1 MAEHS
6 PQAPRPR
13 TTRALRSGHPS
24 LLSPPCPGARPAG
37 PLLPS
42 ILTRVPCRS
51 CAPPAGARPVVA
63 WPFARGQHH
72 GTADYRVPSSPGAP
86 LAPPRA
92 PSRRPLCASRAPQK
106 PSRHSSSVTRAAGG
120 VCVHG
125 NGLSADGRVSADY
138 SLRESRELG
147 RSVGAVGASRCVV
160 YSLVVWLVDYCC
172 TWNLPASSEA
182 RDHTN
187 TRTEDVPIQRATAYT
202 ARACDPALG
211 QNT

>member
-24 LLSPPCPGARPAG
+24 LLSPPCPRARPAG

-86 LAPPRA
+86 LAPPPRA
-92 PSRRPLCASRAPQK
+92 RPRRPPLREPCAAEAQPALVVGDAGGGRCVCPRQWPVSRRAGVGRLLAPRVERARPQRGRCRGVSVCGLQFSR
-106 PSRHSSSVTRAAGG
+106 VAGRLLLH
-120 VCVHG
+120 V
-125 NGLSADGRVSADY
+125 
-138 SLRESRELG
+138 ESTCLFG
-147 RSVGAVGASRCVV
+147 GA
-160 YSLVVWLVDYCC
+160 
-172 TWNLPASSEA
+172 
-182 RDHTN
+182 
-187 TRTEDVPIQRATAYT
+187 
-202 ARACDPALG
+202 
-211 QNT
+211 